1 MPSRLFAIVR
11 KETREVL
18 RDPIYLALALVVP
31 VAVMTLLALGFV
43 LDVKNLPVAF
53 YDQDRSPLSRDY
65 IYSFTNSEYFRLVKI
80 AGSPAEIDELLD
92 SAQVRAAVIIPP
104 DFSRRLE
111 GGTPAT
117 VQVLVDGTFPS
128 RALIASGY
136 ISAIDAQFSAKLVSA
151 YLARRGVV
159 SASVVP
165 VTVEG
170 RVWFNPSLETKNSL
184 VPGLIVISLMFYPS
198 LLAALVVVREKE
210 RGTIFNLYC
219 SPVSRWEVVIG
230 KAVPYIGLAF
240 VVYLLLLALSV
251 FVFRVRFVGN
261 PLVLTVAALLYI
273 AASIGL
279 GLVISVFT
287 TTQVSAMLVTFL
299 ALMTPSIL
307 FSGLMTPISSMEP
320 SAQAISR
327 LIPASY
333 FMAMVRGVFLKG
345 LGFRQY
351 ASDLLTLAFFTVVV
365 YTAATLRFRKRAG

>member
-1 MPSRLFAIVR
+1 MSSRLFAIVR

-18 RDPIYLALALVVP
+18 RDPIYLVLALAVP
-31 VAVMTLLALGFV
+31 VAVMSLLALGFV

-53 YDQDRSPLSRDY
+53 YDQDRSPLSREY
-65 IYSFTNSEYFRLVKI
+65 MYSFTNSEYFRLVTVAQSEAELDRLI
-80 AGSPAEIDELLD
+80 AA
-92 SAQVRAAVIIPP
+92 AQVRAAVIVPP
-104 DFSRRLE
+104 DFSRRLHA
-111 GGTPAT
+111 GRPAA

-136 ISAIDAQFSAKLVSA
+136 ITAIDAQFSASRVA
-151 YLARRGVV
+151 AAGARQGKSLRP
-159 SASVVP
+159 AP
-165 VTVEG
+165 VAVDG

-184 VPGLIVISLMFYPS
+184 VPGLLVISLMFYPS

-219 SPVSRWEVVIG
+219 SPASRWEVIVG

-240 VVYLLLLALSV
+240 TVYFLLLALSV
-251 FVFRVRFVGN
+251 FVFHVRFVGN

-273 AASIGL
+273 TVSIGL

-287 TTQVSAMLVTFL
+287 TTQVSAMLVTFI

-307 FSGLMTPISSMEP
+307 FSGLMTPLSSMEP

-345 LGFRQY
+345 LGFQAY
-351 ASDLLTLAFFTVVV
+351 AYDLLTLAMFGVVV

>member
-1 MPSRLFAIVR
+1 VHSRLLAIVR

-18 RDPIYLALALVVP
+18 RDPIYLALAIVVP

-53 YDQDRSPLSRDY
+53 YDEDRSPLSREY
-65 IYSFTNSEYFRLVKI
+65 MYSFTNSEYFRLVKI
-80 AGSPAEIDELLD
+80 AGSPDELDRLLE
-92 SAQVRAAVIIPP
+92 SGEVRGAVIIPP
-104 DFSRRLE
+104 DFARRLT
-111 GGTPAT
+111 GGESAT

-136 ISAIDAQFSAKLVSA
+136 ITAIDAQFSADMLAS
-151 YLARRGVV
+151 YLARRGRV
-159 SASVVP
+159 STSLVP
-165 VTVEG
+165 VAVDG

-184 VPGLIVISLMFYPS
+184 VPGLMVISLMFYPS

-219 SPVSRWEVVIG
+219 SPVSRWEVIVG
-230 KAVPYIGLAF
+230 KAVPYVGLAF
-240 VVYLLLLALSV
+240 IVYFLLLALSV
-251 FVFRVRFVGN
+251 FVFEVRFVGSV
-261 PLVLTVAALLYI
+261 LVLTVAALLYI
-273 AASIGL
+273 TASIGL

-287 TTQVSAMLVTFL
+287 TTQPTAMLVTFI

-307 FSGLMTPISSMEP
+307 FSGLMTPVSSMDP
-320 SAQAISR
+320 TAQAISR

-351 ASDLLTLAFFTVVV
+351 AYDLLTLVAFAVVV
-365 YTAATLRFRKRAG
+365 YTAATLGFRKRAG